1 MKIFTNLL
9 KWNIHVHLNQIDKLK
24 VSDQRLNIY
33 QVHPQFERFSL
44 KLKKT
49 LTLRIFVDLL
59 DVTLTRP
66 TFDLYLT
73 SIFRLGH
80 ISSIHVQLSNTTRF
94 KFKINTREK
103 SPANQMPLSN
113 TVSAVKQFFAITD
126 LVTHTYDSCIYDSF
140 MTKHLFENPRCYLN
154 IHFLA
159 FLISL
164 VAFMTSWIR

>member
-44 KLKKT
+44 KLKKD
-49 LTLRIFVDLL
+49 FDLEDL
-59 DVTLTRP
+59 CRSPWCYPWTK
-66 TFDLYLT
+66 FDLYLT
-73 SIFRLGH
+73 AIFRSEH
-80 ISSIHVQLSNTTRF
+80 ILSIHVQLSNTTRF
-94 KFKINTREK
+94 KFKISTREK
-103 SPANQMPLSN
+103 SPANQMPLLN

-126 LVTHTYDSCIYDSF
+126 TVTHTYDSCIYDSF
-140 MTKHLFENPRCYLN
+140 MTIHLFENPRCYLN
-154 IHFLA
+154 IRFLA

-164 VAFMTSWIR
+164 VAFMTSWVR

>member
-1 MKIFTNLL
+1 M
-9 KWNIHVHLNQIDKLK
+9 HLNQIDKLK

-44 KLKKT
+44 KLKKD
-49 LTLRIFVDLL
+49 FDLEDL
-59 DVTLTRP
+59 CRSPWRYPYSTNIWP
-66 TFDLYLT
+66 FFDLYLT
-73 SIFRLGH
+73 SIFRLEH